1 MSFRGVKVPPN
12 SATLDEA
19 KKRVLDFFK
28 ETCRSIPTIMDI
40 YYLDDVVTKSQL
52 RSTVSAEIRKNS
64 HVNDPKVIDM
74 LLFKAMEDLGNI
86 VQHAKQRH
94 HIIGKYVI
102 GREGGLIQD
111 RSTKDPGNSDFLKK
125 FYSSNYF

>member
-12 SATLDEA
+12 SATLQEA
-19 KKRVLDFFK
+19 KGRVLDFFR
-28 ETCRSIPTIMDI
+28 EACRSIPTIMDI
-40 YYLDDVVTKSQL
+40 YYLDDVATKAQL
-52 RSTVSAEIRKNS
+52 RSTVSSEIRKNA
-64 HVNDPKVIDM
+64 HVKDPKVIDM

-102 GREGGLIQD
+102 GHEGLIQD
-111 RSTKDPGNSDFLKK
+111 RSSKDPGSSDFLKK
-125 FYSSNYF
+125 FYTSNYF